1 MKKRLFG
8 LATAILLSVSS
19 FNLLA
24 SDLVV
29 VQNSDAKSLDP
40 QVSND
45 VPTHRVTLNIY
56 DRLIEKDKDMNLVPG
71 LAENWKQIDPLTLE
85 LKLRKN
91 VKFHNGEPFSA
102 KDVVFSLN
110 RAKEAPSLIAYFSD
124 IEKVEAVDDYTVRI
138 TTKKPYGPLVNYLA
152 HIGAGIMNEKAVKER
167 GADYGQHPV
176 GTGPFVFQSWTSG
189 DKIVLKAN
197 PDYYKGKAASD
208 TLTFKVVPE
217 GTNRTIALET
227 GEADIAY
234 DVDPIDVEMVKSNP
248 DLKLAQNS
256 AMSVTYLGFNTKKA
270 PFDKKEVRQAI
281 AYATNVDDIIGAVFL
296 GAAKKAN
303 SPVSPYVFGYNKDAK
318 LYTQN
323 IEKAKALLAQAGYP
337 NGFKAK
343 IWTNDKSV
351 RKDTAV
357 ILQDQLKQIGIDVQI
372 EILEWGSY
380 LDRVANGEHE
390 MFILGWSSSAD
401 SDSALYALFH
411 SKNLGGAGNRT
422 FYENKRVDELLD
434 KAREST
440 VPADRIEYY
449 KELQNILQEDLP
461 FFTLIYPDDIT
472 GMQKNVEGFVPHP
485 ESTHIL
491 YQVYKK

>member
-8 LATAILLSVSS
+8 LATALLLSVSS
-19 FNLLA
+19 LNVLA

-56 DRLIEKDKDMNLVPG
+56 DRLIEKDENMNLVPG
-71 LAENWKQIDPLTLE
+71 LAESWKQVDPLTLE

-91 VKFHNGEPFSA
+91 VKFHNGEPLTS
-102 KDVVFSLN
+102 KDVVFTLN
-110 RAKEAPSLIAYFSD
+110 RAKEAPSLIAFFAD
-124 IEKVEAVDDYTVRI
+124 IDKVEAVDDYTVKI

-152 HIGAGIMNEKAVKER
+152 HIGAGIMNEKAVKEK

-176 GTGPFVFQSWTSG
+176 GTGPFIFESWQSG

-197 PDYYKGKAASD
+197 PDYYQGKATSD
-208 TLTFKVVPE
+208 KLIFKVVPE

-234 DVDPIDVEMVKSNP
+234 DVEPIDVDMIKSNP
-248 DLKLAQNS
+248 NLKLAQSS

-296 GAAKKAN
+296 GSAKKAN
-303 SPVSPYVFGYNKDAK
+303 SPVSPNVFGYNKDAK

-323 IEKAKALLAQAGYP
+323 IEKAKELLAKAGYP
-337 NGFKAK
+337 NGFKTR
-343 IWTNDKSV
+343 IWTNDTNI
-351 RKDTAV
+351 RKDAAV

-380 LDRVANGEHE
+380 LDRVANGEHD

-411 SKNLGGAGNRT
+411 SKNLGGSGNRT
-422 FYENKRVDELLD
+422 FYVNKKVDELLD

-449 KELQNILQEDLP
+449 KELQNIIQEDLP
-461 FFTLIYPDDIT
+461 FFTLIYPDNIT
-472 GMQKNVEGFVPHP
+472 GMQKSVENFVPNAEGTP
-485 ESTHIL
+485 AL
-491 YQVYKK
+491 YKVYKK